1 MATRLI
7 LVVTF
12 AWKTP
17 LFGDETSSRHLFEPE
32 NAHFWRRDLF
42 SSSFWGKKLTF
53 LATRLFLV
61 VTFARETPLFSDETS
76 SRHLFEPEN
85 AHFWRRDLFSSSFWG
100 KKLTFLATR
109 LFLVVTFGRETPL
122 FGDETPFSS
131 SLLHG
136 KLHFLATKLFL
147 VVTFARETP
156 LFSDET
162 SSRHLFE
169 PENAHFWRR
178 DSFSSPLWGKKLT
191 FLATRLFLVVTFAR
205 ETPLFSDETLSR
217 HLFEPENATFW
228 RRDHFS
234 SPFLGEN
241 LVFLAMRR
249 QDEMPNLASI
259 NRKLAH
265 IKSHILHK

>member
-1 MATRLI
+1 MT
-7 LVVTF
+7 
-12 AWKTP
+12 
-17 LFGDETSSRHLFEPE
+17 
-32 NAHFWRRDLF
+32 
-42 SSSFWGKKLTF
+42 
-53 LATRLFLV
+53 TRLFLV
-61 VTFARETPLFSDETS
+61 TFLSRKTPFFDDETT
-76 SRHLFEPEN
+76 SRQLFWAKN
-85 AHFWRRDLFSSSFWG
+85 TIFWRRDSFSSPLWG

-178 DSFSSPLWGKKLT
+178 DLFSSSFWGKNSLFWRRDSFSSSLLLGKLH
-191 FLATRLFLVVTFAR
+191 FLATRPLLVVI
-205 ETPLFSDETLSR
+205 
-217 HLFEPENATFW
+217 
-228 RRDHFS
+228 
-234 SPFLGEN
+234 LG
-241 LVFLAMRR
+241 
-249 QDEMPNLASI
+249 
-259 NRKLAH
+259 
-265 IKSHILHK
+265 